1 METRVPRTN
10 QLPKSELEFYL
21 RLFERAA
28 RELKKKPN
36 QRPTKQLRKH
46 MTNLARRPRV
56 RGANHV
62 DMGFRSDLDQRMSSV
77 GWLRRRQK
85 IA

>member
-21 RLFERAA
+21 RLFEKAA
-28 RELKKKPN
+28 RELKEQAQSEAN
-36 QRPTKQLRKH
+36 QATQEAHNKSR
-46 MTNLARRPRV
+46 RRPRV
-56 RGANHV
+56 RGANHA
-62 DMGFRSDLDQRMSSV
+62 DMGFRSDLDQCVSSV

>member
-10 QLPKSELEFYL
+10 RLPKSELEFYL

-28 RELKKKPN
+28 RELKKKAQSEAN
-36 QRPTKQLRKH
+36 QAAQEAHDKPRP
-46 MTNLARRPRV
+46 ASV

>member
-1 METRVPRTN
+1 METRVPTN
-10 QLPKSELEFYL
+10 QLPKTELEFYL
-21 RLFERAA
+21 RLFEKAA
-28 RELKKKPN
+28 RELKKKAQSEAN
-36 QRPTKQLRKH
+36 QAAQEAHDKP
-46 MTNLARRPRV
+46 LARRPRV

-62 DMGFRSDLDQRMSSV
+62 DMGFRSDLDRRMSSV